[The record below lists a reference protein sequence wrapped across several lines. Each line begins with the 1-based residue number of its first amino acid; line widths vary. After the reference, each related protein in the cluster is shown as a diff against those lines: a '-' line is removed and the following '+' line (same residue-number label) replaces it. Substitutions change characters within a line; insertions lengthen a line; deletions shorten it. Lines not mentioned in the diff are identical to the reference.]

1 MEKEKKKKNA
11 DDNNNSSAR
20 FHKSPRK
27 MIIDAEINLTI
38 IGQGETFSNK
48 QAGGARRRSAVDH
61 RDHSWIV
68 PQGGIFISAQQ
79 MGGMRFSP
87 ATAGGIGLLVAV

>member
-1 MEKEKKKKNA
+1 MEKED
-11 DDNNNSSAR
+11 DDNNNSSTR

-27 MIIDAEINLTI
+27 MIIDAKINLTI

-48 QAGGARRRSAVDH
+48 QAGGERRGSAVDH

-79 MGGMRFSP
+79 MGGMRFSS
-87 ATAGGIGLLVAV
+87 ATVDGIGLLVAV

>member
-1 MEKEKKKKNA
+1 MEKED

-20 FHKSPRK
+20 FHKSPQK
-27 MIIDAEINLTI
+27 MIIDAKINLTI

-48 QAGGARRRSAVDH
+48 QAGGERRCSAVDH

-68 PQGGIFISAQQ
+68 PQGGIFISTQQ
-79 MGGMRFSP
+79 MGGMRFSS
-87 ATAGGIGLLVAV
+87 ATADGIGLLVAV